1 MNSCYVPAT
10 PMLSQPRMSWQG
22 SPLPITQDHKFL
34 FPECPAISGNASNN
48 VKTLSA
54 GEEGF
59 VPISPNVCNPRSV
72 QEEVGPEMSEIAVEE
87 RQGGSRKSV
96 YV

>member
-1 MNSCYVPAT
+1 
-10 PMLSQPRMSWQG
+10 MSWQG
-22 SPLPITQDHKFL
+22 SPLPVTQDHKFIL
-34 FPECPAISGNASNN
+34 PECPAISGNASN

-59 VPISPNVCNPRSV
+59 VPISPNVCNLGSV
-72 QEEVGPEMSEIAVEE
+72 QEDVVAVEGGE
-87 RQGGSRKSV
+87 GGSRKSV